1 MAPRR
6 AVAGEE
12 FEMRLGLVNVSRKP
26 GLLVEVKGLVLPDL
40 EVYFSSAGDRFEN
53 GSAEMKT
60 RSIGPFQVETIKL
73 KIRATKPRVAT
84 FNPEV
89 TYLDEQGQTK
99 VCKPKPITIT
109 VQHARPKYEVLPGRI
124 TTGYE
129 ELDEML
135 LGGIPEKYAVVLTSP
150 STDERE
156 QLIRR
161 FLETGATAGEIT
173 FHVTT
178 EAANTRALAEM
189 YPSNFYPFVCN
200 PQADSIVQGAPN
212 AFKLKGVEN
221 LTDIDIALN
230 KVIRTL
236 DSSRTGPMRICIDII
251 SDALLQHHAVNTRRW
266 LSALLPALKSKG
278 FTILAVIDP
287 QMHPPEE
294 LQSIVGIF
302 DGEIRVTEKETPE
315 DG

>member
-1 MAPRR
+1 
-6 AVAGEE
+6 
-12 FEMRLGLVNVSRKP
+12 
-26 GLLVEVKGLVLPDL
+26 
-40 EVYFSSAGDRFEN
+40 
-53 GSAEMKT
+53 MKT

-129 ELDEML
+129 ELDAMF

-156 QLIRR
+156 QLINR
-161 FLETGATAGEIT
+161 FLSAGATAGETTFYIT
-173 FHVTT
+173 VET
-178 EAANTRALAEM
+178 ANTITLAEK
-189 YPSNFYPFVCN
+189 YPSSFGLFLCN
-200 PQADSIVQGAPN
+200 PQADTIIQNAPN
-212 AFKLKGVEN
+212 IYRLKGVEN
-221 LTDIDIALN
+221 LTEIDIALT
-230 KVIRTL
+230 KA
-236 DSSRTGPMRICIDII
+236 SRTIDPSAVASRRICIEII

-266 LSALLPALKSKG
+266 LSALLPTLKSKG
-278 FTILAVIDP
+278 FTILGVIDP

-315 DG
+315 GIKQTLRVRKLLNQKYLEKEIILTK